1 MGSDGLS
8 RVAVKTG
15 EGDLGR
21 ATTVGCSILSNEI
34 SYEGGLGG
42 VLGHQDDKENG
53 QADGHNQGR
62 NCEREEEQ
70 SACVADGLLVATIS
84 IVRGSSSSVT

>member
-1 MGSDGLS
+1 M
-8 RVAVKTG
+8 KTG

-34 SYEGGLGG
+34 GYEGG

-84 IVRGSSSSVT
+84 IVRGLSSSVT